1 MKLAVKS
8 GGSIGSYRTPY
19 SLDGPCQERPT
30 RNLTCAGGLCGDCT
44 QRGVLV
50 RGGRTL
56 DKLVQAGTVALDK
69 TGTLTTGIMSCVA
82 MDAVELP
89 GGAAAAGAACEYDA
103 LTLATALE
111 RLAVHPIAR
120 AVVAKGEKGNVP
132 RVPVEQFEVRGRCVV
147 LSHA

>member
-1 MKLAVKS
+1 
-8 GGSIGSYRTPY
+8 
-19 SLDGPCQERPT
+19 
-30 RNLTCAGGLCGDCT
+30 
-44 QRGVLV
+44 VLV

-82 MDAVELP
+82 MDAVQLP
-89 GGAAAAGAACEYDA
+89 GAAAGAAAPSCEYDA

-120 AVVAKGEKGNVP
+120 AVVAQGVRDNVP
-132 RVPVEQFEVRGRCVV
+132 RVPVEHFEVRSRPSVRRGPTSSPTRSFAQLRPSIRGAYATAPALCNATPPPV
-147 LSHA
+147 LMKL